1 MNELLITRVGFD
13 LSAGTGWIVPVVK
26 RADWPLARLAVT
38 EQGITIQTLF
48 LRDTTLAW
56 TEMTSVQATWTGLT
70 ICYEVAGI
78 PHELSIVAPFLA
90 RRIRIAASKHSLP
103 IPGW

>member
-1 MNELLITRVGFD
+1 MNALLIARVGFD
-13 LSAGTGWIVPVVK
+13 LASGSGWIVPVIK
-26 RADWPLARLAVT
+26 RADWPLARLVVT
-38 EQGITIQTLF
+38 ELGITIQTLF

-56 TEMTSVQATWTGLT
+56 TEMTSVKATWSGLT
-70 ICYEVAGI
+70 IYYEVAGT

-90 RRIRIAASKHSLP
+90 RRLRIAASTHSLP